1 MRGIGSALV
10 LVAVT
15 VGLPYLF
22 VALAGSPVPARIPNW
37 DEILTT
43 LSRRDDG
50 TLFLG
55 FLTYV
60 AWGFWLIWI
69 ALLLLE
75 AGARLRGRPVP
86 HIPGLDG
93 PQRLVALLVT
103 TLGVAIIGTTAAV
116 SRASTLP
123 AVPHSVA
130 AATPLPH
137 AQVASAT
144 NNVGS
149 AEDGQYDRPSGTTDR
164 VGSLNRGAAPGEQA
178 IRPQRHQV
186 TVRFAFGSAQLSAS
200 VQEALAQTARDIGAD
215 ADPAQPVSIVGHTD
229 AHGPADYNQRLSVQR
244 ARTVREALGELAA
257 RGFRFEVS
265 GKGERAPIAA
275 ETFAD
280 GSDAP
285 SGRARNRRVEITYT
299 LKIRDT
305 PPASPTTR
313 PPSGQ
318 GGGNSSGPPSSP
330 PATRTAPSQR

>member
-10 LVAVT
+10 LIAVT

-22 VALAGSPVPARIPNW
+22 VALAGSPIPDRIPNW

-55 FLTYV
+55 FLTYI

-75 AGARLRGRPVP
+75 AGARLRGRPAP

-93 PQRLVALLVT
+93 PQRLAALLVT
-103 TLGVAIIGTTAAV
+103 TLGVAVIGTTAAV

-123 AVPHSVA
+123 AVPHNVA
-130 AATPLPH
+130 AAAPPPH
-137 AQVASAT
+137 AQFLPAT
-144 NNVGS
+144 SNFGS
-149 AEDGQYDRPSGTTDR
+149 AVEAQPDPLSSLTDR
-164 VGSLNRGAAPGEQA
+164 VGSLNQGAAPGQQA
-178 IRPQRHQV
+178 TRPRRHQV
-186 TVRFAFGSAQLSAS
+186 TVRFAFGSAQMSAS
-200 VQEALAQTARDIGAD
+200 VKEALAQTTRDIGTD
-215 ADPAQPVSIVGHTD
+215 ADPAQPISIVGHTD

-275 ETFAD
+275 ETHAD
-280 GSDAP
+280 GSDDP
-285 SGRARNRRVEITYT
+285 SGRTRNRRVEITYT
-299 LKIRDT
+299 LKARHA

-313 PPSGQ
+313 PPHEQ
-318 GGGNSSGPPSSP
+318 GGDK
-330 PATRTAPSQR
+330 